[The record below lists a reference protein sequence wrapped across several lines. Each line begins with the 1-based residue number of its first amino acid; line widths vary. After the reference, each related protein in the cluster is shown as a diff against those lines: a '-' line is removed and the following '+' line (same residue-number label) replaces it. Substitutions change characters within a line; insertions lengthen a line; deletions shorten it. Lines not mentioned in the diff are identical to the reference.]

1 MIGKERRGERDGQ
14 VKNLVP
20 ASAVND
26 DSPPLARI
34 PTPLGGIKVTGKRI
48 SLLLALS
55 AFIIL
60 LNVKTVDGP
69 EASRCLAIFV
79 FATILWATEV
89 CSAWFPPIY

>member
-1 MIGKERRGERDGQ
+1 MIGTERRGERDGQ

-20 ASAVND
+20 SSAVDNET
-26 DSPPLARI
+26 PPLANI
-34 PTPLGGIKVTGKRI
+34 PTPVGGIKVTGNRI
-48 SLLLALS
+48 SLLIALAS
-55 AFIIL
+55 FIIL

-89 CSAWFPPIY
+89 CST